1 MIQLIAESGA
11 TNTSWRLIGDGAI
24 KSLATKGLNP
34 MQLAPGE
41 IHDILAAELVPFAG
55 ATVEKIWFYGAGAV
69 GEGCK
74 TLEEALAKAFPS
86 AQISVESDLLAACR
100 ALFGDKPGIAC
111 IIGTGSNCCFW
122 DGSAITAAT
131 RAGGYIL
138 GDEGSGANM
147 GRMLLGDYVKGLI
160 PAALEKELTKRYGLS
175 YETIVQ
181 KVYRES
187 APARYLA
194 SFSPFIAE
202 HRNHPYIK
210 ALIEESLQAFISRN
224 VARYDARRHRVGF
237 VGSVA
242 VVYEDILSQ
251 IFRNAGFKLGPL
263 MPSAIDALA
272 QYHKNLG

>member
-11 TNTSWRLIGDGAI
+11 TNTSWRLIGDGAA

-34 MQLAPGE
+34 VQLSAEE
-41 IHDILAAELVPFAG
+41 IGKVLADEVAPFAG
-55 ATVEKIWFYGAGAV
+55 ASVEKVWFYGAGAV
-69 GEGCK
+69 GEGRK
-74 TLEEALAKAFPS
+74 TLEESLAKTFP
-86 AQISVESDLLAACR
+86 AAEIAVESDLLAACR
-100 ALFGDKPGIAC
+100 ALFGEKSGIAC

-122 DGSAITAAT
+122 DGTAITGVT

-147 GRMLLGDYVKGLI
+147 GKMLLGDYVKGLL
-160 PAALEKELTKRYGLS
+160 PAALEKELTRRYGLS

-187 APARYLA
+187 GAGRYLA

-210 ALIEESLQAFISRN
+210 ALIEESLQAFVSRN
-224 VARYDARRHRVGF
+224 VARYDARRYSVGF

-242 VVYEDILSQ
+242 EVYQDILGQ
-251 IFRNAGFKLGPL
+251 IFRNAGFKLGPR
-263 MPSAIDALA
+263 MTSAIDALA
-272 QYHKNLG
+272 EYHKSRQ

>member
-11 TNTSWRLIGDGAI
+11 TNTSWRLIGDGAPR
-24 KSLATKGLNP
+24 SLSTKGLNP
-34 MQLAPGE
+34 MQLGTEE
-41 IHDILAAELVPFAG
+41 IDKVIAEEVAPFAG
-55 ATVEKIWFYGAGAV
+55 ASVDKIWFYGAGAV

-74 TLEEALAKAFPS
+74 MLEESLAKALPV

-111 IIGTGSNCCFW
+111 VIGTGSNCCFW
-122 DGSAITAAT
+122 DGSAIIAAT

-147 GRMLLGDYVKGLI
+147 GKMLLGDYVKGLL

-187 APARYLA
+187 APSRYLA

-224 VARYDARRHRVGF
+224 VARYDARRYCVGF

-242 VVYEDILSQ
+242 KVYQDILNK
-251 IFRNAGFKLGPL
+251 IFRNAGFKLGPV
-263 MPSAIDALA
+263 MTSAIDALA
-272 QYHKNLG
+272 EYHKCIG